1 MSDRYW
7 ETKSLQEMSD
17 EEWEALCDGCGR
29 CCLNKLEDWDTGEI
43 AFTAVACTLLD
54 EWTCRCTDYDKRH
67 EKVPDCVKLTPDAVS
82 KLGWLPDTCA
92 YRVVAEG
99 RPLAWWHPLVSGD
112 AETVHDA
119 GISVMGRVVS
129 EDHVAVED
137 YEDFIVSWPGERCP
151 QMAEKK

>member
-1 MSDRYW
+1 
-7 ETKSLQEMSD
+7 MSD

-67 EKVPDCVKLTPDAVS
+67 EKVPDCVKLTPDTVG

-129 EDHVAVED
+129 EDHVAVEE
-137 YEDFIVSWPGERCP
+137 YEDFIVSWPG
-151 QMAEKK
+151 